1 MPILSNSKNRPVR
14 TTPQIKTA
22 QGPFELQ
29 PQLELQTPPNIKNM
43 FSIGPNFQPKINII
57 KTPSLPI
64 SASLNENPKAGFTA
78 LRAQDSIAE
87 Q

>member
-1 MPILSNSKNRPVR
+1 
-14 TTPQIKTA
+14 
-22 QGPFELQ
+22 
-29 PQLELQTPPNIKNM
+29 M
-43 FSIGPNFQPKINII
+43 FSIGPNFHPKINII

-64 SASLNENPKAGFTA
+64 SASLKEKPKAGFTA